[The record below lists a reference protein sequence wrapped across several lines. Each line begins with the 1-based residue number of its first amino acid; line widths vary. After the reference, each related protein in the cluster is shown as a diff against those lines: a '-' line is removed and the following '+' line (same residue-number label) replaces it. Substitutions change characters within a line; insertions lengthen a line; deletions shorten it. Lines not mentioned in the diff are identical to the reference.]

1 VRLLDGRRSLRP
13 RDDPARLTFESQLDA
28 RPASTPQLRHHLL
41 RNALSYFDRALTDLA
56 LPIQK
61 AGRAMHEKT
70 PEPSR

>member
-1 VRLLDGRRSLRP
+1 MHDLRP
-13 RDDPARLTFESQLDA
+13 LPSFDSIV
-28 RPASTPQLRHHLL
+28 L

-61 AGRAMHEKT
+61 VGRAMHEKT